1 MVIEGC
7 KKARRIHL
15 NTSAF
20 WYLQQA
26 TCCPHSCLSL
36 IRRRFTF
43 PSSGFCINY
52 HFLDTKHMKIWSLC
66 KVFHNYIETML
77 ENKSWNKDTQTHLYT
92 DSHNDS
98 HSYPTG
104 FIFPNLTNFDLC
116 CLMKVWDLSGQI
128 TNDSYMFSIWDWF
141 TKRPLHLDLNFFSLL
156 L

>member
-1 MVIEGC
+1 MISSASYLLPTLMSVFDQ
-7 KKARRIHL
+7 KKFHFSL
-15 NTSAF
+15 F
-20 WYLQQA
+20 WFLHQL
-26 TCCPHSCLSL
+26 P
-36 IRRRFTF
+36 F
-43 PSSGFCINY
+43 PGHEAHEN
-52 HFLDTKHMKIWSLC
+52 LKRWSLC

-104 FIFPNLTNFDLC
+104 FILPNLTNFDLC

-141 TKRPLHLDLNFFSLL
+141 TKRLLHLDLNFLSLL